1 MPVSY
6 VPYEVSSVPKVDTIQ
21 TCLQGLFKY
30 KELLENGMT
39 LQATQYKYI
48 THNIKICVIWK

>member
-48 THNIKICVIWK
+48 THNIKICVI